1 MTSTATSVEDASP
14 SSTFP
19 VEARVILQ
27 GLLKAPDLN
36 GKKGVV
42 RSGLSST
49 GRHTV
54 YIKALDKSVGLKPSN
69 LRYEPISLKSL
80 TAKELKMVLKYKNQ
94 EPSDTTGME
103 KSDLQARVSKVMD
116 DSSEEL
122 PQLLANAKAKAGAD
136 DSGSATASH
145 SQAADQLGNMSP
157 DQLRQQAQMM
167 KTMDPSTLRKMNP
180 QFANMSDSQLK
191 MAADRMEMMANNPSM
206 MKAAAEQ
213 MKKMDPAQLQKMQA
227 QMGGSGGASPG
238 AGAGVPAPSVN
249 QAQQAAQMM
258 QNMNPEQLRQQAQML
273 KTTDPDTLRRTN
285 PQLAHMS
292 DSQIKMAAIQFEMM
306 ASNPSMMKMAMD
318 QMNNATPEQLAAMS
332 KGQMSSPGELGGAS
346 SGQPTGMPQMG
357 GDPAEMLS
365 NIDTAQLK
373 EMLNTVK
380 DNPEMLKQYAGMA
393 GISEEQLKQGMDSFG
408 GMDDTKI
415 DAVLKMAKYGGKAK
429 KTWDGVNAKTGGHL
443 KLIVIAMVVL
453 VMTSIIRYFFFT
465 APSESSTIESTTAF
479 FEDQNYATTGDDLE
493 TEF

>member
-1 MTSTATSVEDASP
+1 MTSTATNVEDAPPSP
-14 SSTFP
+14 GQAETNFP

-42 RSGLSST
+42 RSVLSSA
-49 GRHTV
+49 GRHIV
-54 YIKALDKSVGLKPSN
+54 YIKALDKIVGLKPSN

-103 KSDLQARVSKVMD
+103 KSDLQARVSKLID

-122 PQLLANAKAKAGAD
+122 PELLASAKAKAGAD
-136 DSGSATASH
+136 DSVSTTASH
-145 SQAADQLGNMSP
+145 SQAADQLGNISP
-157 DQLRQQAQMM
+157 DQLRQQARMM
-167 KTMDPSTLRKMNP
+167 KTMDPTTLRRMNP
-180 QFANMSDSQLK
+180 QFANMTDSQLK
-191 MAADRMEMMANNPSM
+191 MAADRMEKMANDPSM

-213 MKKMDPAQLQKMQA
+213 MKNMDSAQLQKMQA
-227 QMGGSGGASPG
+227 QMGG
-238 AGAGVPAPSVN
+238 GAGVPAPSVN

-258 QNMNPEQLRQQAQML
+258 QNMNPKQLRQQAQML

-318 QMNNATPEQLAAMS
+318 QMNNATPEQLEAMS
-332 KGQMSSPGELGGAS
+332 KGQIPSQGGLGSSSE
-346 SGQPTGMPQMG
+346 PTGMPQMG

-380 DNPEMLKQYAGMA
+380 DNPEMMKQYAGMV
-393 GISEEQLKQGMDSFG
+393 GISEDQLKQGMESFG
-408 GMDDTKI
+408 GMDDIKI
-415 DAVLKMAKYGGKAK
+415 DAVLKVMKYGQKAK
-429 KTWDGVNAKTGGHL
+429 KTWDGVDAKAGGHL
-443 KLIVIAMVVL
+443 KIITIAIVVL
-453 VMTSIIRYFFFT
+453 VMAWIVRYFFFT
-465 APSESSTIESTTAF
+465 AQSGSSTIESTTAF
-479 FEDQNYATTGDDLE
+479 FEDQTYAATGDDLE